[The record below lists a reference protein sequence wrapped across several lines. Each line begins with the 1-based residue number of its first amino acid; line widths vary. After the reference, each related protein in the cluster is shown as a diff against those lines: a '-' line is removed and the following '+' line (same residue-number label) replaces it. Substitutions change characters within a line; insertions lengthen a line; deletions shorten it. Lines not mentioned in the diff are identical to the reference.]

1 MAEAKEEKTVK
12 RVCTCEKCGNESEM
26 TVHCS
31 LVLAESEDDA
41 PAAETKPPKAPEPRR
56 AHGTG
61 VCTHCG
67 NEADMWVEL

>member
-1 MAEAKEEKTVK
+1 MAEDKVEKTVK

-31 LVLAESEDDA
+31 LVAVEDE
-41 PAAETKPPKAPEPRR
+41 PAAEAKAPKAPEPRR